1 MRNKVAFLTAAAGLT
16 IVLASI
22 SGCVGSDGAAALKG
36 VRADPDPGAVTPPEM
51 VLRKDSV
58 EALKHD
64 RRASGLPYVGVWAA
78 EEAGC
83 RKMDQTTFDGY
94 AVITPSSIRQSTDSC
109 SYEQASGQG
118 GTFSLAASCEADGA
132 TSQRMINI
140 TMVNQKSLLIQN
152 RADEPGTTMIRC
164 HLQE

>member
-1 MRNKVAFLTAAAGLT
+1 MRNKLAFLIAAAGLSVA
-16 IVLASI
+16 IASI
-22 SGCVGSDGAAALKG
+22 SGCVGSDGASALKG
-36 VRADPDPGAVTPPEM
+36 VKADPDPGAVTPPEM
-51 VLRKDSV
+51 VLRKDTV

-64 RRASGLPYVGVWAA
+64 RRASGLPYVGVWAS

-83 RKMDQTTFDGY
+83 RKMDQTAFDGY
-94 AVITPSSIRQSTDSC
+94 AIITPTSIRQSEDTC

-118 GTFSLAASCEADGA
+118 GTFSLAASCDADGA
-132 TSQRMINI
+132 KSQRTINI

-152 RADEPGTTMIRC
+152 RADQPGTTMIRC